1 MKAPSIRPLPSI
13 RAFGA
18 TRDERSGL
26 LRTGQRGVNLI
37 ELLISI
43 VIISIACT
51 GVLLVF
57 AQTVRYS
64 ADPMIQAQGLA
75 IAEAYLDEILAR
87 PVCDP
92 TAVACAGEPASEEG
106 NPSLATSRPLLD
118 DVQDYDGLSNNPP
131 QNQNGNVA
139 DIAPV
144 DGQPDLAGYQVD
156 VDVTPN
162 VNVNGVPMA
171 QVDVRVRYGAIV
183 DFTLT
188 GFRAVVP

>member
-1 MKAPSIRPLPSI
+1 MKA
-13 RAFGA
+13 
-18 TRDERSGL
+18 
-26 LRTGQRGVNLI
+26 QRGVNLI

-43 VIISIACT
+43 VIISIACA

-87 PVCDP
+87 PLDDP
-92 TAVACAGEPASEEG
+92 SGGETGASEEG
-106 NPSLATSRPLLD
+106 NPSLAASRRLLD
-118 DVQDYDGLSNNPP
+118 DVKDYDGLSNNPP
-131 QNQNGNVA
+131 QNQNGDVA
-139 DIAPV
+139 DFAPV

-162 VNVNGVPMA
+162 VAVNGVQMA

>member
-1 MKAPSIRPLPSI
+1 MKA
-13 RAFGA
+13 
-18 TRDERSGL
+18 
-26 LRTGQRGVNLI
+26 QRGVNLI

-43 VIISIACT
+43 VIISIACA

-57 AQTVRYS
+57 AQTVRFS

-92 TAVACAGEPASEEG
+92 TSGCAGEPASEEG

-118 DVQDYDGLSNNPP
+118 DVHDYDGLSNSPP

-144 DGQPDLAGYQVD
+144 DTQPDLGGYRVD

-162 VNVNGVPMA
+162 VDVNGVQMA